1 MSVFT
6 EAELHY
12 LRSERLLGRLATVGP
27 DGMPHVAPVGWRLDP
42 DAETIVITGK
52 DFAATKKFRDVA
64 NTGRAA
70 IVIDDVLPPWQP
82 RGIEIRG
89 RAEAI
94 DAPEPRIQIQPT
106 RIISWGLDGGRT
118 ARTIPATPTPD
129 RTRARPA
136 RKSRSAAVGASDG
149 II

>member
-27 DGMPHVAPVGWRLDP
+27 DGMPHVAPVGWRLDA
-42 DAETIVITGK
+42 DTETIVITGNA
-52 DFAATKKFRDVA
+52 FATTKKFRDVA

-106 RIISWGLDGGRT
+106 RIISWGLDSGRT
-118 ARTIPATPTPD
+118 ARTIPAAPTPD
-129 RTRARPA
+129 RTRPTSTTGDQGQHRQ
-136 RKSRSAAVGASDG
+136 G
-149 II
+149 